1 MTYCHRSSINIIY
14 KIISSY
20 SIIEMKIEKYL
31 ETSEVTQNIYP
42 LVPHAGSH
50 IYAEEAMLTPPR
62 IISLLLGHPEAR
74 HRTLIL

>member
-1 MTYCHRSSINIIY
+1 MTYYHRRSINIIY

-20 SIIEMKIEKYL
+20 SIIKMKIEKYL
-31 ETSEVTQNIYP
+31 ETSEITQNIYP
-42 LVPHAGSH
+42 LAPQAGSH
-50 IYAEEAMLTPPR
+50 IYAKEVNLTPPH